1 VSRIACRIWSWALL
15 LSGLALAPFAA
26 AAAAAGRP
34 AAFPQIAAT
43 KPDVTI
49 VVTDS
54 GLGGLSVAADL
65 AARLPASGIVRSAR
79 IVFVNAEPDAAF
91 GYNDMKREADKARVF
106 DGALA
111 AMESRYKPDLVLI
124 ACNTLSVVYPG
135 TAHAKGGGT
144 ETVGI
149 VGLGAD
155 LIAGELQREP
165 GATALI
171 FATKTTI
178 EAGSHRKLLVEKGI
192 PADRIVGEAC
202 PKLAGAIERG
212 TASPETAAYVRKF
225 VVEALGRLPETHG
238 PLVASLNC
246 THFPYVLP
254 LWQRTFASLGHPG
267 VTVLDPN
274 PLMTDLVLRE
284 GGSKRYPST
293 AVTVEVVS
301 KVPIDDATRANL
313 GALLRPV
320 SPATADALGRY
331 RLEPALFPAALGR
344 DSALRGRA
352 PQTGIAAPRT
362 SFAPPPQRKR
372 TTRAISSGFGHVA
385 KSASGIALRFA
396 SVSMIEGRI
405 VFTLTPV
412 SFRSAAS
419 EVIRAT
425 AAAFDAA

>member
-1 VSRIACRIWSWALL
+1 MTRIARRIPPGVLL
-15 LSGLALAPFAA
+15 LTGLALLTSGARAA
-26 AAAAAGRP
+26 TP
-34 AAFPQIAAT
+34 AAFAEIAAR

-65 AARLPASGIVRSAR
+65 AARLPASGIVRSAQ
-79 IVFVNAEPDAAF
+79 IVFVNAEPAVGL
-91 GYNDMKREADKARVF
+91 GYNDMKSEADKARVF
-106 DGALA
+106 DGALT
-111 AMESRYKPDLVLI
+111 AMERRYRPDLILI

-135 TAHAKGGGT
+135 TVHAKEGRI

-155 LIAGELQREP
+155 LIAKEMRREK
-165 GATALI
+165 GASALI

-178 EAGSHRKLLVEKGI
+178 ESGAHRKLLVEEGI
-192 PADRIVGEAC
+192 PTDRIVGEAC

-212 TASPETAAYVRKF
+212 TASEETAAYVRKF
-225 VVEALGRLPETHG
+225 VVEALGRLPAKHG

-254 LWQRTFASLGHPG
+254 LWQETFAALGHPG

-284 GGSKRYPST
+284 GGAMRYPAT

-301 KVPIDDATRANL
+301 RVPIDEATRANL

-320 SPATADALGRY
+320 SPKTADALGRY
-331 RLEPALFPAALGR
+331 RHEPALFPVEVDPAAVNAR
-344 DSALRGRA
+344 
-352 PQTGIAAPRT
+352 
-362 SFAPPPQRKR
+362 
-372 TTRAISSGFGHVA
+372 
-385 KSASGIALRFA
+385 
-396 SVSMIEGRI
+396 
-405 VFTLTPV
+405 
-412 SFRSAAS
+412 
-419 EVIRAT
+419 
-425 AAAFDAA
+425 